1 MNALFSNQDPPTPPL
16 DRQAVL
22 RALLRQVRE
31 DLHCDWAA
39 VSMARLIDGELRT
52 DWLHVTGEGV
62 GAPLS
67 VDELLDRTPR
77 HIHLK
82 PALNDAAPALLHAW
96 LQPLPL
102 VAPPDRLRRTA
113 VLVTSHPLEGATLD
127 AVRHLGELMA
137 AVERTYIAELLL
149 TAVEQGPDPVELT
162 DRSARLLYVNA
173 AWRHYFEY
181 DDAHIVGRSPG
192 DLVRDLSNPVHD
204 PAYVRFTYS
213 ELNKHHIW
221 LGTMGSRNR
230 SGARRFNEVHVS
242 PFGAG
247 ADHHDGNLAVR
258 RDLSHRD
265 ARDAALATAH
275 REFRAV
281 LAAMPDAVVV
291 LRDEVVYFAN
301 LAFGQLVDSEVEDVI
316 GKHFSR
322 FLHAEDG
329 PSFSSWDAGEM
340 HSVRF
345 CQPSGAT
352 RVVEVSVAGNVSFEG
367 SPSRI
372 LLARDVTEHILS
384 REQLVRTQRL
394 AALGAMAA
402 GLAHEINNPLAYL
415 MLNLEAA
422 REHAHHGRE
431 PLDEALDGARRIR
444 TIVSEL
450 KGFWS
455 DEGHQIG
462 PVDVAT
468 ALSSAVNLAQLALRH
483 KIEIV
488 RQVEPNLCVRARQGQ
503 LVQIMLNLVLNAA
516 RAIQESETAE
526 PCIRISAVGT
536 SAEAVQV
543 TVSDTGASVSPEQR
557 ACLFDPSASL
567 SASGVGPTFGLA
579 VSKRMLDELGGC
591 IALTSSG
598 PTGNTFTVR
607 LPRIEKEETTLEIPS
622 SQPELSPTPYRV
634 LVVDDEPLIA
644 RAIKRAL
651 APFVVH
657 IANDGEEAL
666 AALAGNTFDAILC
679 DLMMPRVSGA
689 DLYAHIEENY
699 PHLLGRI
706 VFMTGG
712 AFSEWSQRFLESVSC
727 PVMEK
732 PFQPLQLRECIES
745 VAKKSRRNR

>member
-1 MNALFSNQDPPTPPL
+1 MFSNQEPPTPQL
-16 DRQAVL
+16 AQLAVL
-22 RALLRQVRE
+22 YTLLEQARQE
-31 DLHCDWAA
+31 LQCDWAA
-39 VSMARLIDGELRT
+39 LAMARLIDGDLRT
-52 DWLHVTGEGV
+52 DWLHVTGHGV

-82 PALNDAAPALLHAW
+82 PASNEASSAPPLDGW

-102 VAPPDRLRRTA
+102 APAFDRLRRTA
-113 VLVTSHPLEGATLD
+113 TLITSHSIEGEPPQP
-127 AVRHLGELMA
+127 VRQLGELMA
-137 AVERTYIAELLL
+137 AYERTYIAELLL
-149 TAVEQGPDPVELT
+149 AAVEQGPDPIELS

-181 DDAHIVGRSPG
+181 DDTHIVGHSPG

-213 ELNKHHIW
+213 ELTKHHIW

-230 SGARRFNEVHVS
+230 SGERRFNEVHVS
-242 PFGAG
+242 PFGVAT
-247 ADHHDGNLAVR
+247 DRHDGNLAVR

-291 LRDEVVYFAN
+291 VREEVVYFAN
-301 LAFGQLVDSEVEDVI
+301 LAFAQLVDSDVEGVI
-316 GKHFSR
+316 GKHFSS

-340 HSVRF
+340 RSVRF

-372 LLARDVTEHILS
+372 LLARDVTERILS

-422 REHAHHGRE
+422 REHALPGGE
-431 PLDEALDGARRIR
+431 PLEEALDGARRIR

-455 DEGHQIG
+455 DEGHEIG
-462 PVDVAT
+462 SVDVAT
-468 ALSSAVNLAQLALRH
+468 ALSSAVNLAQLDLRQ

-488 RQVEPNLCVRARQGQ
+488 RQVEPNLSVRARQGQ

-516 RAIQESETAE
+516 RAIEDGEAAE
-526 PCIRISAVGT
+526 PRIRISAVGA
-536 SAEAVQV
+536 SADAVHL
-543 TVSDTGASVSPEQR
+543 TVSDTGASVSPERR

-579 VSKRMLDELGGC
+579 LSKRMLDELGGS
-591 IALTSSG
+591 IALTSTG

-607 LPRIEKEETTLEIPS
+607 LPRVEKEETTLETPS

-651 APFVVH
+651 APFIVH

-666 AALAGNTFDAILC
+666 ATLANHTFDAILC
-679 DLMMPRVSGA
+679 DLMMPRISGA
-689 DLYAHIEENY
+689 DLYAHIERNL
-699 PHLLGRI
+699 PHLLNRI

-712 AFSEWSQRFLESVSC
+712 AFSEWSQQFLESVNC
-727 PVMEK
+727 PVLEK

-745 VAKKSRRNR
+745 VAKKTRRNR